1 MERNTTMST
10 TLKALITASIVAIFN
25 LNAMAEEAASGV
37 PAFQTKDPLTYEEEE
52 AASGAPTLQDEV
64 ERLKQLKPKQLAEEQ
79 KAMHEATQLMTPKQR
94 EEQREE
100 MREELDRMS
109 PEDRKALHDQ
119 WQTEEEKVLV
129 RESIEHSAD
138 PQQEAAAS
146 KPIPAAVQPKSA
158 SAKALPA
165 TKRKTRNHSHL
176 P

>member
-1 MERNTTMST
+1 MNTI
-10 TLKALITASIVAIFN
+10 LKALITASIVAIFN
-25 LNAMAEEAASGV
+25 LNAIAEEAASGV
-37 PAFQTKDPLTYEEEE
+37 PTLQDKEELTHEEQE

-79 KAMHEATQLMTPKQR
+79 KVMHEAMQKMTPEQR

-119 WQTEEEKVLV
+119 GQTEEEKVLA
-129 RESIEHSAD
+129 RERIEHSAD
-138 PQQEAAAS
+138 PQHEAAAS
-146 KPIPAAVQPKSA
+146 KPTPPAEKQKTA
-158 SAKALPA
+158 SAKARPA
-165 TKRKTRNHSHL
+165 NKRKTRNHSPL

>member
-1 MERNTTMST
+1 MNTI
-10 TLKALITASIVAIFN
+10 LKALITAGIAATFN
-25 LNAMAEEAASGV
+25 FNAMAEPAASSVPTVQDQEELTHEEQEAA
-37 PAFQTKDPLTYEEEE
+37 A
-52 AASGAPTLQDEV
+52 GAPTLQDEV

-79 KAMHEATQLMTPKQR
+79 KAMHEAMQKMTPKQR

-109 PEDRKALHDQ
+109 PEDRHALHDAA
-119 WQTEEEKVLV
+119 QTEEEKVLA
-129 RESIEHSAD
+129 RERIEHSAD

-165 TKRKTRNHSHL
+165 NKRKTRNHS
-176 P
+176 PPP

>member
-1 MERNTTMST
+1 MNTI
-10 TLKALITASIVAIFN
+10 LKALFTAGIVATFN
-25 LNAMAEEAASGV
+25 LNAMAEDAASGV
-37 PAFQTKDPLTYEEEE
+37 PALQDKEELTHEEQE
-52 AASGAPTLQDEV
+52 AAAGAPTLQDEV

-79 KAMHEATQLMTPKQR
+79 KAMYEAMQLMTPKQR

-119 WQTEEEKVLV
+119 GQTEEEKVLV
-129 RESIEHSAD
+129 RERIEHSAD

-158 SAKALPA
+158 TAKALPA
-165 TKRKTRNHSHL
+165 TKRKARNHS
-176 P
+176 PPP